1 MLVLANPVIF
11 LLASRSVVF
20 KLNIFSPKEIK
31 GGQKG
36 CEESVHSSTISRS
49 EINSCFTII
58 SIDLHFFL
66 LTSRCKCVHVCLG
79 HEKERL

>member
-31 GGQKG
+31 GGTERVRRKRPLKHNF
-36 CEESVHSSTISRS
+36 SLRNKLV
-49 EINSCFTII
+49 FY
-58 SIDLHFFL
+58 DYLHRFAFL
-66 LTSRCKCVHVCLG
+66 FADFSL
-79 HEKERL
+79 